1 MNRKTLLS
9 IGSALVAIG
18 VMSVAGY
25 GCGDDDDA
33 VTKTD
38 SGTTTPETG
47 TTETGTPDTGTTKPA
62 PPTLGAQI
70 DRLGRP
76 AINTALNHTFDPD
89 TAAAGAAKNAY
100 NADSNQATW
109 AATYR
114 GQTSANLAVL
124 DSLDR
129 DCNNQFLASGD
140 AGAQNSNLLKYG
152 ALGGVTA
159 DDRLW
164 IDTAGTTCTTY
175 LAVEGQATGLIP
187 NTDCGGRGL
196 GYDVIDVTYSA
207 AAIGNVTGVSDGIAA
222 DTAKTSGTAFPFL
235 ANPVTQ

>member
-18 VMSVAGY
+18 VMSAAGY

-38 SGTTTPETG
+38 SGTTTPETS
-47 TTETGTPDTGTTKPA
+47 TTDTGTPDTGMKNPA

-89 TAAAGAAKNAY
+89 TTAAGAAKDAY
-100 NADSNQATW
+100 NKDTAQATW
-109 AATYR
+109 SATYT
-114 GQTSANLAVL
+114 GQMAANLAVF
-124 DSLDR
+124 DGLDR
-129 DCNNQFLASGD
+129 NCNNQFLASQD
-140 AGAQNSNLLKYG
+140 AGAQNSNVAKYG
-152 ALGGVTA
+152 ALASVTA

-175 LAVEGQATGLIP
+175 LAVEGQATGTIP
-187 NTDCGGRGL
+187 NKDCGGRGL

-207 AAIGNVTGVSDGIAA
+207 AAIGNVTGVSDGISA
-222 DTAKTSGTAFPFL
+222 DPLKTGGTAFPFL
-235 ANPVTQ
+235 AMPLTQ